1 MLSLDVAPQQQ
12 ILEIISTT
20 PENGSETD
28 SSKNGKKSSYEN
40 LKNKVSSLNRLKKK
54 NFFSCPNT
62 YNSADWTFLH
72 DFQQGKK
79 VIL

>member
-28 SSKNGKKSSYEN
+28 SSKNEKKSSYEN

-54 NFFSCPNT
+54 
-62 YNSADWTFLH
+62 TFLATLIINLIVY
-72 DFQQGKK
+72 FLLTIFKFFY
-79 VIL
+79 

>member
-28 SSKNGKKSSYEN
+28 SSKNEKKSSYEN

-54 NFFSCPNT
+54 NFFSYPNT
-62 YNSADWTFLH
+62 YNSAD
-72 DFQQGKK
+72 
-79 VIL
+79 

>member
-28 SSKNGKKSSYEN
+28 SSKNEKKSSYEN

-54 NFFSCPNT
+54 LF
-62 YNSADWTFLH
+62 
-72 DFQQGKK
+72 
-79 VIL
+79 

>member
-28 SSKNGKKSSYEN
+28 SSKNEKKSSYEN

-54 NFFSCPNT
+54 NFFSYPNT
-62 YNSADWTFLH
+62 YNCAD
-72 DFQQGKK
+72 
-79 VIL
+79 

>member
-40 LKNKVSSLNRLKKK
+40 LKNKVSSLNRLKK

-62 YNSADWTFLH
+62 YNCADWTFLH